1 VLSDPQVLIVSGD
14 IASASNATMSLYPNP
29 SSEYVTFLLGGFEKD
44 KPVSISII
52 DMLGRTLE
60 KTTGLGQQEVTIDIR
75 SYASG
80 KYIASLQQYNIQVSQ
95 QFMKSEK

>member
-1 VLSDPQVLIVSGD
+1 
-14 IASASNATMSLYPNP
+14 
-29 SSEYVTFLLGGFEKD
+29 
-44 KPVSISII
+44 
-52 DMLGRTLE
+52 MLGRTLE